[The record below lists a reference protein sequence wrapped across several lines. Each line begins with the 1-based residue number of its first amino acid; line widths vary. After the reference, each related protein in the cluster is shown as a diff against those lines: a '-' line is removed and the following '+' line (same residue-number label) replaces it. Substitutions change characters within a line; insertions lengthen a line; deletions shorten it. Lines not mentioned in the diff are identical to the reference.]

1 MQKKSRREF
10 YLYAIFFAN
19 PNPKPKICMVYIK
32 LCTLAD
38 AQDLLAVS
46 FQTFEEAFKADNNP
60 ENYELYVKKVFTLE
74 VIKEELAYD
83 KNIFFF
89 LMENGTRNIIG
100 YLKLRW
106 DRSEEFFPKAQAL
119 ELQRIYIKKN
129 YWNGGYGKMLLDF
142 TETYA
147 RYNGFDWL
155 WLIVWSE
162 NEKGVRF
169 YEREGWEKF
178 GRKDFP
184 FGNEIH
190 HDYAMRKRLKIEN

>member
-1 MQKKSRREF
+1 
-10 YLYAIFFAN
+10 
-19 PNPKPKICMVYIK
+19 MVYIK

-38 AQDLLAVS
+38 AEDLLAVS

-60 ENYELYVKKVFTLE
+60 ENYELYVKKAFTLE

-106 DRSEEFFPKAQAL
+106 DRSEEFFPKAPAL
-119 ELQRIYIKKN
+119 ELQRIYIKKDC
-129 YWNGGYGKMLLDF
+129 WNGGYGKMLLDF

-178 GRKDFP
+178 GRKDFS

-190 HDYAMRKRLKIEN
+190 HDYAMRKKLKIEN